1 MYKVLQLCPLTWSLQ
16 HSRIH
21 SKHTGRRRTL
31 TIDDIAFITA
41 ILCHHPTIYLDELQH
56 ELHSRRGVLVS
67 LQTLLRTFSQLHF
80 KRKRISAYALERNEE
95 KRAIFMNSI
104 ANIAPDPEMLMFG
117 DEAAKDERTL
127 IRRYGRSRIGMRC
140 IQRKCFVRGKR
151 YSILPILTLDGIIT
165 YDIIEGPVTSER
177 FIQFLREHVL
187 PLTNPYP
194 GPRSVLVLDNCRI
207 HHSDE
212 VRRLIEEE
220 ALCKLVF
227 LPPYS
232 PDYNPIEQAFSAIKA
247 YLRRHFDD
255 KGLTSMV
262 RACQA
267 ITPDKAE
274 GYFRASGYIA

>member
-1 MYKVLQLCPLTWSLQ
+1 VVRFHLYDLDQNLTRRLQ
-16 HSRIH
+16 
-21 SKHTGRRRTL
+21 
-31 TIDDIAFITA
+31 
-41 ILCHHPTIYLDELQH
+41 
-56 ELHSRRGVLVS
+56 
-67 LQTLLRTFSQLHF
+67 
-80 KRKRISAYALERNEE
+80 
-95 KRAIFMNSI
+95 
-104 ANIAPDPEMLMFG
+104 
-117 DEAAKDERTL
+117 
-127 IRRYGRSRIGMRC
+127 
-140 IQRKCFVRGKR
+140 
-151 YSILPILTLDGIIT
+151 
-165 YDIIEGPVTSER
+165 
-177 FIQFLREHVL
+177 L

-194 GPRSVLVLDNCRI
+194 GPRSVLVLDNCCI

-247 YLRRHFDD
+247 YLRRHLDD

-262 RACQA
+262 QACQA